1 MVWFKFKMYYNFIMN
16 SRIKVNL
23 FSIASALMMV
33 YYFIGS
39 ANILSERICNALYSI
54 AFVVF
59 VSIAIIDFIY
69 KPLNKKS
76 LLLITVFLILSL
88 IMSSISK
95 RMDIY
100 LMLIIGLAFRD
111 IDVDSFLIRDAIT
124 KTIITILVVTKALNT
139 MTVDASFF
147 TRRQAL
153 GFGHPNSLGMMMTL
167 IAIELMVV
175 SRKNKIARVLSYF
188 FSIAI
193 LFINNFV
200 CQSRTSFIVLL
211 IALICFVLLQ
221 FKENI
226 MKLKLVQFVISN
238 LFLICTGISALLV
251 YIYKTGSELGL
262 TLNQLFS
269 TRLELAAHY
278 LDLYKLNL
286 FGNNPTISNEPFTY
300 EGVFYYVVDMGYIW
314 IPLIYGVVGVILFA
328 LIYNLTIKKLFKNN
342 QYHHVVLLILMFIYC
357 FMENTFI
364 KYRFNVFIILLA
376 YGFLYF
382 EKEDKK
388 EYVNRYVL
396 TMFISLFACCAI
408 FHNAICNNDSLFF
421 LANDTNIIKQY
432 ALMENYYLKM
442 HSMSFSQFDW
452 TLGLGNSFY
461 SLIKDGLLSPFNLLI
476 LPFSKDILPQIC
488 LYLNIFKI
496 IFLSLTSCLWLGEI
510 TKDRFKTIS
519 ISILVTFSGIIVL
532 FWESGFFD
540 CFVLFPLCL
549 YFVEKYIESDKILG
563 LVASLIVIFFTNC
576 VYAIP
581 LATFLIIYYLLRTND
596 YKKALKYILIV
607 LCSVGLTIFAMIP
620 SFAFLQTGESN
631 FIEMLSNAMS
641 SSYALGAM
649 LCFGVSIFFIND
661 NKKKIKY
668 GIGFVAMLIASV
680 LLTKQFQDVVL
691 FIPYFYVCLMMSESF
706 TELENKYFPYL
717 IELSVFVVFIFT
729 GLFTNKFDID
739 IVLKQCALVVVSI
752 IAIII
757 LKSYTM
763 EAITLVV
770 LTAALLSANIYISN
784 EIGTPKRFLKDTNY
798 SSLSVITSDDKGL
811 YRIINDDG
819 ADKNVNK
826 GDEYYLM
833 SYTYSDVENNI
844 PGVLNNIGDFNL
856 ESKEI
861 IDLLNK
867 KNDPNEYMGFNKN
880 EISFFNLFGTK
891 YWYSSDTEKKCPSY
905 YSKVSGKDYY
915 VNDYY
920 IELGYVNNKTINS
933 NYLRSLSLFEQEK
946 VLREYVALEESNNNN
961 YELISSYDLTMLE
974 DYTYEGLLVHEFE
987 EPIDN
992 VTLVINSGGIPTID
1006 AELYMDDV
1014 LVKTEHYYSY
1024 DFCNAEVDSPINKII
1039 VKYDNVDGV
1048 DYGIRLFMTTP
1059 NKNNEELVY
1068 NQRSQNCFKNVV
1080 FDNNKISA
1088 NINANEDDS
1097 LVYTYIPFDL
1107 NWGVYVDGYHVDVL
1121 KANYGFISFRVDRG
1135 EHDVEFIY
1143 EVNNSL
1149 NLLSPISLCGLL
1161 GIIGV
1166 DIFKKRKTNS
1176 K

>member
-124 KTIITILVVTKALNT
+124 KTIITILVVTKALST

-147 TRRQAL
+147 TTRQAL
-153 GFGHPNSLGMMMTL
+153 GFGHPNSLGMMMAL
-167 IAIELMVV
+167 ISIELMVV
-175 SRKNKIARVLSYF
+175 SRKNKTASVLSYL

-193 LFINNFV
+193 IFINYFV
-200 CQSRTSFIVLL
+200 CRSRTSIIVLGL
-211 IALICFVLLQ
+211 ALICFVLLQ
-221 FKENI
+221 FKANI
-226 MKLKLVQFVISN
+226 MKTKPVQFIIRN

-510 TKDRFKTIS
+510 TKVRFKTIS
-519 ISILVTFSGIIVL
+519 ISVLVTFSGIIIL
-532 FWESGFFD
+532 YWESGFFD
-540 CFVLFPLCL
+540 CFVLLPLCL
-549 YFVEKYIESDKILG
+549 YFVEKYIEIDKILG
-563 LVASLIVIFFTNC
+563 LIVSLIVIFFTNC

-581 LATFLIIYYLLRTND
+581 LAIFLIVYYLLRTNE
-596 YKKALKYILIV
+596 YKKAIKYILVVI
-607 LCSVGLTIFAMIP
+607 CSVGLTVSTIIP
-620 SFAFLQTGESN
+620 SLAFLIADELN
-631 FIEMLSNAMS
+631 FIEILSNTLS
-641 SSYALGAM
+641 CSYALGAM

-668 GIGFVAMLIASV
+668 VVGFVAILITSM
-680 LLTKQFQDVVL
+680 LLTKQFQSAVM
-691 FIPYFYVCLMMSESF
+691 FIPYFYICLIVSESIAD
-706 TELENKYFPYL
+706 LENEYL
-717 IELSVFVVFIFT
+717 LYLFELSVFVVFILI
-729 GLFTNKFDID
+729 GLFTNDFDID
-739 IVLKQCALVVVSI
+739 IILKQCALVVVSI
-752 IAIII
+752 IAIIT
-757 LKSYTM
+757 LKNNTS
-763 EAITLVV
+763 ESITLVV
-770 LTAALLSANIYISN
+770 LTAALLSANIYIGN

-798 SSLSVITSDDKGL
+798 SSLSAITSDDKGL

-833 SYTYSDVENNI
+833 NYTYSDVENNI

-867 KNDPNEYMGFNKN
+867 KNNPNEYMGFNKN

-891 YWYSSDTEKKCPSY
+891 YWYSSDPEKKCPSY

-915 VNDYY
+915 VNNYY

-933 NYLRSLSLFEQEK
+933 NYLSSLSLFEQEK
-946 VLREYVALEESNNNN
+946 VLREYVALEESDNTN
-961 YELISSYDLTMLE
+961 YELISSYDLIMLE
-974 DYTYEGLLVHEFE
+974 DYTYDGLLVHEFE

-1039 VKYDNVDGV
+1039 IKYDDVDGV

-1088 NINANEDDS
+1088 NINANEDNS
-1097 LVYTYIPFDL
+1097 LVYTYIPYDL
-1107 NWGVYVDGYHVDVL
+1107 NWGVYVDDQRVDTL
-1121 KANYGFISFRVDRG
+1121 KANYGFLAFRIDGG
-1135 EHDVEFIY
+1135 EHNVEFVY
-1143 EVNNSL
+1143 EVNNSPK
-1149 NLLSPISLCGLL
+1149 LLSPISLCGLL

-1166 DIFKKRKTNS
+1166 DLFKKRKTSS

>member
-1 MVWFKFKMYYNFIMN
+1 MN
-16 SRIKVNL
+16 SKIKVNL

-33 YYFIGS
+33 YYFVGS

-54 AFVVF
+54 AFVIF
-59 VSIAIIDFIY
+59 VSITIIDFIY

-124 KTIITILVVTKALNT
+124 KTIVTIIIVTKALST

-147 TRRQAL
+147 TTRQAL
-153 GFGHPNSLGMMMTL
+153 GFGHPNSLGMMMAL
-167 IAIELMVV
+167 ISIELMVV
-175 SRKNKIARVLSYF
+175 SRKNKTASVLSYL

-193 LFINNFV
+193 IFINYFV
-200 CQSRTSFIVLL
+200 CRSRTSIIVLGL
-211 IALICFVLLQ
+211 ALICFVLLQ
-221 FKENI
+221 FKVNI
-226 MKLKLVQFVISN
+226 MKTKPVQFVIRN
-238 LFLICTGISALLV
+238 LFLICTGISALLI

-269 TRLELAAHY
+269 SRLELAAHY
-278 LDLYKLNL
+278 LNLYKLNL

-314 IPLIYGVVGVILFA
+314 IPLIYGIVGALLFA

-342 QYHHVVLLILMFIYC
+342 QYHHVVLLILMFVYC

-382 EKEDKK
+382 ENEDKK
-388 EYVNRYVL
+388 EYVNRYLL
-396 TMFISLFACCAI
+396 TIFISLFTCCAI
-408 FHNAICNNDSLFF
+408 FHNTICNNDSLFF
-421 LANDTNIIKQY
+421 LTNNTNIIKHY
-432 ALMENYYLKM
+432 ALLENYYLKM

-452 TLGLGNSFY
+452 TIGLGTSIY
-461 SLIKDGLLSPFNLLI
+461 ELIKGGLLSPFNLLI
-476 LPFSKDILPQIC
+476 LPFSKEILPQVC
-488 LYLNIFKI
+488 FYLNIFKI
-496 IFLSLTSCLWLGEI
+496 VVLGLTSCLWLSKI
-510 TKDRFKTIS
+510 LKDRFKTIS
-519 ISILVTFSGIIVL
+519 MSVLLAFSGIIVL
-532 FWESGFFD
+532 YWESGFFD
-540 CFVLFPLCL
+540 CFVLLPLCL
-549 YFVEKYIESDKILG
+549 YFVEKYIETDKILG
-563 LVASLIVIFFTNC
+563 LIASLIVIFFTNC

-596 YKKALKYILIV
+596 YKKAVKYILIV
-607 LCSVGLTIFAMIP
+607 ICSVGLTIFTMIP
-620 SFAFLQTGESN
+620 SLAFLKAGESS
-631 FIEMLSNAMS
+631 FIEIFSNALS

-668 GIGFVAMLIASV
+668 VVGFVVILITSM
-680 LLTKQFQDVVL
+680 LLTKQFQSAVM
-691 FIPYFYVCLMMSESF
+691 FIPYFYICLIVSESIADLKN
-706 TELENKYFPYL
+706 EYLIYL
-717 IELSVFVVFIFT
+717 IELSVFVVFILI
-729 GLFTNKFDID
+729 GLFTNDFDID
-739 IVLKQCALVVVSI
+739 IILKQCALAVVSI
-752 IAIII
+752 IAIIT
-757 LKSYTM
+757 LKNNTS
-763 EAITLVV
+763 ESITLVV

-784 EIGTPKRFLKDTNY
+784 EIGTPKRFLKDINY

-891 YWYSSDTEKKCPSY
+891 YWYSSDPEKRCPTY
-905 YSKVSGKDYY
+905 YSKVDGKDYY
-915 VNDYY
+915 TNDYFV
-920 IELGYVNNKTINS
+920 ELGYINNKTINS
-933 NYLRSLSLFEQEK
+933 NYLRTLSLFEQEK

-1059 NKNNEELVY
+1059 DKNNEELVY

-1088 NINANEDDS
+1088 NINANEDNS
-1097 LVYTYIPFDL
+1097 LVYTYIPYDL
-1107 NWGVYVDGYHVDVL
+1107 SWGVYVDNQRVDTL
-1121 KANYGFISFRVDRG
+1121 KANYGFLAFRIDGG
-1135 EHDVEFIY
+1135 EHNVEFVY
-1143 EVNNSL
+1143 EVNNSPK
-1149 NLLSPISLCGLL
+1149 LLSPISLCGLL

-1166 DIFKKRKTNS
+1166 DLFKKRKTSS

>member
-1 MVWFKFKMYYNFIMN
+1 MN
-16 SRIKVNL
+16 SKIKVNL

-33 YYFIGS
+33 YYFVGS

-54 AFVVF
+54 AFVIF
-59 VSIAIIDFIY
+59 VSITIIDFIY

-111 IDVDSFLIRDAIT
+111 IDVDPFLIRDAIT
-124 KTIITILVVTKALNT
+124 KTIITILVVTKALST

-147 TRRQAL
+147 TTRQAL
-153 GFGHPNSLGMMMTL
+153 GFGHPNSLGMMMAL
-167 IAIELMVV
+167 ISIELMVV
-175 SRKNKIARVLSYF
+175 SRKNKTASVLSYL

-193 LFINNFV
+193 IFINYFV
-200 CQSRTSFIVLL
+200 CRSRTSIIVLGL
-211 IALICFVLLQ
+211 ALICFVLLQ
-221 FKENI
+221 FKANI
-226 MKLKLVQFVISN
+226 MKTKPVQFIIRN

-251 YIYKTGSELGL
+251 YIYKTGLELGL

-269 TRLELAAHY
+269 SRLELAAHY

-314 IPLIYGVVGVILFA
+314 IPLIYGIVGVLLFA

-342 QYHHVVLLILMFIYC
+342 QYHHVVLLILMFVYC

-376 YGFLYF
+376 YGFMYF
-382 EKEDKK
+382 ENEDKK
-388 EYVNRYVL
+388 EYVNRCLL
-396 TMFISLFACCAI
+396 TIFISLFTCCAI
-408 FHNAICNNDSLFF
+408 FHNTICNNDSLFF
-421 LANDTNIIKQY
+421 LTNNTNIIKHY
-432 ALMENYYLKM
+432 ALLENYYLKM

-452 TLGLGNSFY
+452 TIGLGTSIY
-461 SLIKDGLLSPFNLLI
+461 ELIKGGLLSPFNLLI
-476 LPFSKDILPQIC
+476 LPFSKEILPQVC
-488 LYLNIFKI
+488 FYLNIFKI
-496 IFLSLTSCLWLGEI
+496 VVLGLTSCLWLSKI
-510 TKDRFKTIS
+510 LKDRFKTIS

-532 FWESGFFD
+532 YWESGFFD

-607 LCSVGLTIFAMIP
+607 LCSVGLTTFTMIP
-620 SFAFLQTGESN
+620 SFAFLKGGESN
-631 FIEMLSNAMS
+631 LIELLSSALS

-770 LTAALLSANIYISN
+770 LVGALLSTNIYIRS
-784 EIGTPKRFLKDTNY
+784 EIGDPKRIIKENDY
-798 SSLSVITSDDKGL
+798 SVLSSITSDDNGL

-826 GDEYYLM
+826 DDEYYLLN
-833 SYTYSDVENNI
+833 YAYSDISNNV
-844 PGVLNNIGDFNL
+844 PGVLNNRADFNTD
-856 ESKEI
+856 SKEI
-861 IDLLNK
+861 IDLLNE
-867 KNDPNEYMGFNKN
+867 KNNPNEYMGFNKN
-880 EISFFNLFGTK
+880 EVSFFNLFGTK
-891 YWYSSDTEKKCPSY
+891 YWYSSDPKKRCPTY
-905 YSKVSGKDYY
+905 YSKVDGKDYY
-915 VNDYY
+915 INDYFV
-920 IELGYVNNKTINS
+920 ELGYINNKTINS
-933 NYLRSLSLFEQEK
+933 DFVSSLSTFEQEK
-946 VLREYVALEESNNNN
+946 VLREYVALDESSNTD
-961 YELISSYDLTMLE
+961 YELSASYELTMLE
-974 DYTYEGLLVHEFE
+974 DFTYEGLLIHEFD
-987 EPIDN
+987 EPVSN
-992 VTLVINSGGIPTID
+992 VTLVINSGGIPTVD
-1006 AELYMDDV
+1006 VEMYMDDI
-1014 LVKTEHYYSY
+1014 LVKSEHYYSY
-1024 DFCNAEVDSPINKII
+1024 DFCNAEVDDPINKIV
-1039 VKYDNVDGV
+1039 VKYDDVDGV
-1048 DYGIRLFMTTP
+1048 DYGIRLFITTP
-1059 NKNNEELVY
+1059 NRNNEELVY
-1068 NQRSQNCFKNVV
+1068 RQRSQNCFRNVV
-1080 FDNNKISA
+1080 FNDNKITA

-1097 LVYTYIPFDL
+1097 LVYTYIPYDL
-1107 NWGVYVDGYHVDVL
+1107 NWGVYVDSYRVDTL

-1143 EVNNSL
+1143 EVNNSFI
-1149 NLLSPISLCGLL
+1149 LLSPISLCGLL

-1166 DIFKKRKTNS
+1166 DIFKKRKIS
-1176 K
+1176 GSI

>member
-1 MVWFKFKMYYNFIMN
+1 MN

-39 ANILSERICNALYSI
+39 ANILSETICNALYSI
-54 AFVVF
+54 AFVIF
-59 VSIAIIDFIY
+59 VSLTIIDFIY
-69 KPLNKKS
+69 KQLNKKS
-76 LLLITVFLILSL
+76 IIMITVFLILSL

-124 KTIITILVVTKALNT
+124 KTIITLIIINKALST
-139 MTVDASFF
+139 MTLDASFF
-147 TRRQAL
+147 NTRQAL

-167 IAIELMVV
+167 IAVEIMTV
-175 SRKNKIARVLSYF
+175 SRKKKVTSLLSYL

-193 LFINNFV
+193 LMVNYFV
-200 CQSRTSFIVLL
+200 CQSRTSFIVLT
-211 IALICFVLLQ
+211 IALVCFVLLQ
-221 FKENI
+221 FKVNI
-226 MKLKLVQFVISN
+226 MKFKLVQFIVRN
-238 LFLICTGISALLV
+238 LYLICTGVSVLLI
-251 YIYKTGSELGL
+251 YIYKTGSQLGIK
-262 TLNQLFS
+262 LNQLFS
-269 TRLELAAHY
+269 TRLSLASHY

-286 FGNNPTISNEPFTY
+286 FGNNPTISNEPFWY
-300 EGVFYYVVDMGYIW
+300 EDVFYYVVDMGYIW
-314 IPLIYGVVGVILFA
+314 IPLIYGVVGALLFA
-328 LIYNLTIKKLFKNN
+328 LIYNLAIKKLFKNN
-342 QYHHVVLLILMFIYC
+342 QYHYVVLLILMFVYC

-364 KYRFNVFIILLA
+364 KYRFNVFIILLT

-382 EKEDKK
+382 EKEDEK

-408 FHNAICNNDSLFF
+408 FHNTICNNDSLFF
-421 LANDTNIIKQY
+421 LTNDTNIIKQY
-432 ALMENYYLKM
+432 ALMKNYYIKM

-496 IFLSLTSCLWLGEI
+496 IFLSLTSCLWLEKI
-510 TKDRFKTIS
+510 TKDRFKTIL
-519 ISILVTFSGIIVL
+519 ISVLVTFSGIVVL
-532 FWESGFFD
+532 YWESGFFD
-540 CFVLFPLCL
+540 CFVLLPLCL
-549 YFVEKYIESDKILG
+549 YFVEHYIETDKTIG
-563 LVASLIVIFFTNC
+563 LVASMAVLFFTNC
-576 VYAIP
+576 VYTIP
-581 LATFLIIYYLLRTND
+581 LALFLVIYYLSRTN
-596 YKKALKYILIV
+596 KYIKTIKFV
-607 LCSVGLTIFAMIP
+607 MITICSVGLTTFVMIP
-620 SFAFLQTGESN
+620 SIGFLNSKDGLSFISMLFGTFLPYSN
-631 FIEMLSNAMS
+631 TY
-641 SSYALGAM
+641 YALGAM
-649 LCFGVSIFFIND
+649 LCFGVSIFFVDD
-661 NKKKIKY
+661 NQKKIRY
-668 GIGFVAMLIASV
+668 GVGFVFILIISM
-680 LLTKQFQDVVL
+680 LLTKQFQSVVM
-691 FIPYFYVCLMMSESF
+691 FIPYFYICLIVSESIAD
-706 TELENKYFPYL
+706 LEDKYLIYL
-717 IELSVFVVFIFT
+717 IELSVFVVFILI
-729 GLFTNKFDID
+729 GLFTNDFDID

-757 LKSYTM
+757 LKNNTLES
-763 EAITLVV
+763 ITLVV
-770 LTAALLSANIYISN
+770 LTAALLSTNIYISN
-784 EIGTPKRFLKDTNY
+784 EIGAPKRFIKNTNY
-798 SSLSVITSDDKGL
+798 SSLSAITSDDKGL

-826 GDEYYLM
+826 DDEYYLM

-844 PGVLNNIGDFNL
+844 PGVLNNIGDFNP

-861 IDLLNK
+861 IDLVNK

-891 YWYSSDTEKKCPSY
+891 YWYSSDSEKKCPSY
-905 YSKVSGKDYY
+905 YSKVDGKDYY
-915 VNDYY
+915 INDYFV
-920 IELGYVNNKTINS
+920 ELGYVNNKTINS
-933 NYLRSLSLFEQEK
+933 DFVSTLSLFEQEK
-946 VLREYVALEESNNNN
+946 VLREYVALKESDNTN
-961 YELISSYDLTMLE
+961 YELISSYNLTMLE

-987 EPIDN
+987 EPIND

-1006 AELYMDDV
+1006 AEMYMDDV

-1024 DFCNAEVDSPINKII
+1024 DFCNVEVDSPINKII
-1039 VKYDNVDGV
+1039 VKYDDVDGV

-1080 FDNNKISA
+1080 FDNNMISA
-1088 NINANEDDS
+1088 NINANEDNS
-1097 LVYTYIPFDL
+1097 LVYTYIPYDL
-1107 NWGVYVDGYHVDVL
+1107 NWGVYVDGQRVGIL
-1121 KANYGFISFRVDRG
+1121 KANYGFLAFRIDKG
-1135 EHDVEFIY
+1135 EHNIEFVY

-1149 NLLSPISLCGLL
+1149 KILSPISFCGLI
-1161 GIIGV
+1161 GIVCV
-1166 DIFKKRKTNS
+1166 DLFKKRKTNS

>member
-1 MVWFKFKMYYNFIMN
+1 MN
-16 SRIKVNL
+16 SKIKVNL

-33 YYFIGS
+33 YYFVGS

-54 AFVVF
+54 AFVIF
-59 VSIAIIDFIY
+59 VSITIIDFIY

-124 KTIITILVVTKALNT
+124 KTIVTIIIVTKALST

-147 TRRQAL
+147 TTRQAL
-153 GFGHPNSLGMMMTL
+153 GFGHPNSLGMMMAL
-167 IAIELMVV
+167 ISIELMVV
-175 SRKNKIARVLSYF
+175 SRKNKTASVLSYL

-193 LFINNFV
+193 IFINYFV
-200 CQSRTSFIVLL
+200 CRSRTSIIVLGL
-211 IALICFVLLQ
+211 ALICFVLLQ
-221 FKENI
+221 FKVNI
-226 MKLKLVQFVISN
+226 MKTKPVQFVIRN
-238 LFLICTGISALLV
+238 LFLICTGISALLI

-269 TRLELAAHY
+269 SRLELAAHY
-278 LDLYKLNL
+278 LNLYKLNL

-314 IPLIYGVVGVILFA
+314 IPLIYGIVGALLFA
-328 LIYNLTIKKLFKNN
+328 LIYNLTIKKIFKNN
-342 QYHHVVLLILMFIYC
+342 QYHHVVLLILMFVYC

-376 YGFLYF
+376 YGFLYL
-382 EKEDKK
+382 ENEDKK
-388 EYVNRYVL
+388 EYVNRYLL
-396 TMFISLFACCAI
+396 TIFISLFTCCAI
-408 FHNAICNNDSLFF
+408 FHNTICNNDSLFF
-421 LANDTNIIKQY
+421 LTNNTNIIKHY
-432 ALMENYYLKM
+432 ALLENYYLKM

-452 TLGLGNSFY
+452 TIGLGTSIY
-461 SLIKDGLLSPFNLLI
+461 ELIKGGLLSPFNLLI
-476 LPFSKDILPQIC
+476 LPFSKEILPQVC
-488 LYLNIFKI
+488 FYLNIFKI
-496 IFLSLTSCLWLGEI
+496 VVLGLTSCLWLSKI
-510 TKDRFKTIS
+510 LKDRFKTIS
-519 ISILVTFSGIIVL
+519 MSVLLAFSGIIVL
-532 FWESGFFD
+532 YWESGFFD
-540 CFVLFPLCL
+540 CFVLLPLCL
-549 YFVEKYIESDKILG
+549 YFVEKYIETDKILG
-563 LVASLIVIFFTNC
+563 LIASLIVIFFTNC

-596 YKKALKYILIV
+596 YKKAVKYILIV
-607 LCSVGLTIFAMIP
+607 ICSVGLTIFTMIP
-620 SFAFLQTGESN
+620 SLAFLKAGESS
-631 FIEMLSNAMS
+631 FIEIFSNALS

-668 GIGFVAMLIASV
+668 VVGFVVILITSM
-680 LLTKQFQDVVL
+680 LLTKQFQSAVM
-691 FIPYFYVCLMMSESF
+691 FIPYFYICLIVSESIADLKN
-706 TELENKYFPYL
+706 EYLIYL
-717 IELSVFVVFIFT
+717 IELSVFVVFILI
-729 GLFTNKFDID
+729 GLFTNDFDID
-739 IVLKQCALVVVSI
+739 IILKQCALAVVSI
-752 IAIII
+752 IAIIT
-757 LKSYTM
+757 LKNNTS
-763 EAITLVV
+763 ESITLVV

-784 EIGTPKRFLKDTNY
+784 EIGTPKRFLKDINY

-891 YWYSSDTEKKCPSY
+891 YWYSSDPEKRCPTY
-905 YSKVSGKDYY
+905 YSKVDGKDYY
-915 VNDYY
+915 TNDYFV
-920 IELGYVNNKTINS
+920 ELGYINNKTINS
-933 NYLRSLSLFEQEK
+933 NYLRTLSLFEQEK

-1059 NKNNEELVY
+1059 DKNNEELVY

-1088 NINANEDDS
+1088 NINANEDNS
-1097 LVYTYIPFDL
+1097 LVYTYIPYDL
-1107 NWGVYVDGYHVDVL
+1107 SWGVYVDNQRVDTL
-1121 KANYGFISFRVDRG
+1121 KANYGFLAFRIDGG
-1135 EHDVEFIY
+1135 EHNVEFVY
-1143 EVNNSL
+1143 EVNNSPK
-1149 NLLSPISLCGLL
+1149 LLSPISLCGLL

-1166 DIFKKRKTNS
+1166 DLFKKRKTSS